1 MIYIMPLEKIK
12 TQGSVGKKKKKKRI
26 NNIAFEIPEFEVL

>member
-1 MIYIMPLEKIK
+1 MPLEKIK
-12 TQGSVGKKKKKKRI
+12 TQGSVGKKKKKKI

>member
-1 MIYIMPLEKIK
+1 MPLEKIK
-12 TQGSVGKKKKKKRI
+12 TQGSDGKKKKKKKKKKI